1 VNETPNPP
9 ALCGDGLHKGA
20 RASLIY
26 SVELPGAQSLGAA
39 GCVDDMGDTP
49 QRLSKACFIA
59 ERSEPHFDARQVR
72 FQESPGGRRTEQD
85 RGFEPKGA
93 QAIENVA
100 SNKAIGAGQQ
110 YLHVAP
116 TN

>member
-1 VNETPNPP
+1 VNETPDPP

-20 RASLIY
+20 SASLIY

-39 GCVDDMGDTP
+39 GCMDDMGDAP
-49 QRLSKACFIA
+49 QCLSKACFIT
-59 ERSEPHFDARQVR
+59 ERPEPHFDARQVR
-72 FQESPGGRRTEQD
+72 LEKLLGGCRTQQD
-85 RGFEPKGA
+85 RGFEPTGA